1 MKSSSALKLDGSATN
16 CPTYPA
22 YSAAGRKKRSFGPDT
37 ADMIRL
43 DAEVEAKSINYED
56 CKLRNGNICLEEK
69 KKSSSLKLVSSVAT
83 YVVMITLYGLL

>member
-22 YSAAGRKKRSFGPDT
+22 YSAAGRKKRSFGQET

-69 KKSSSLKLVSSVAT
+69 KKSSSLKLASSVAT
-83 YVVMITLYGLL
+83 YVVMITLYGFL

>member
-1 MKSSSALKLDGSATN
+1 MKSPSALKLDGSAAT

-22 YSAAGRKKRSFGPDT
+22 YSAAGRKKRSIGNT

-69 KKSSSLKLVSSVAT
+69 KKSSSLKLASSVAA
-83 YVVMITLYGLL
+83 YVVMITFYGFL

>member
-1 MKSSSALKLDGSATN
+1 MKSPSAKKLDGTAAT

-69 KKSSSLKLVSSVAT
+69 KKSSSLKLASSVAA
-83 YVVMITLYGLL
+83 YVVMITFYGFL